1 LSSKVNQYLNAAIAG
16 FSTWDQGA
24 DRPPAAPITRRHDI
38 KYAPKVAAALE
49 IYLGDASW
57 ANQPSHSYSFATI
70 LTVFFPY
77 LD

>member
-1 LSSKVNQYLNAAIAG
+1 MADSARGIRN
-16 FSTWDQGA
+16 A
-24 DRPPAAPITRRHDI
+24 DRPHAAPITRRHDI

-57 ANQPSHSYSFATI
+57 ANQPLHSCSFASI
-70 LTVFFPY
+70 LTVFFPC